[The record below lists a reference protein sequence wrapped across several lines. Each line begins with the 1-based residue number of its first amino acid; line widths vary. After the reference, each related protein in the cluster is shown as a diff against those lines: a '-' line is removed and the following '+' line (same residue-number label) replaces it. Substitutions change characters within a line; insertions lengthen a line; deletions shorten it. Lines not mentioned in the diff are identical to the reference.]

1 MQCYVYILESLADGK
16 WYYGFSENIDQR
28 FDDHQTNR
36 AKYTRFKG
44 PWKLIF
50 KREFSNKSEAL
61 QFEKYFTEVNE
72 LYRFCLIS
80 LKNRAQLK
88 GLKNGLVLGENLSTG

>member
-1 MQCYVYILESLADGK
+1 MFESSHPDHISPVENRPGFFTMQCYVYILESLADGK

-28 FDDHQTNR
+28 FDDHQSNR

-61 QFEKYFTEVNE
+61 QFEKY
-72 LYRFCLIS
+72 
-80 LKNRAQLK
+80 LKK
-88 GLKNGLVLGENLSTG
+88 